1 MNFRHN
7 KVHDIIAVS
16 IRSEQKKVAIDELAS
31 FNMNDWW
38 KNWRSGLRKILTR
51 LEEELKPDNT
61 GFVVI
66 YSFDF

>member
-1 MNFRHN
+1 VTKD
-7 KVHDIIAVS
+7 KVYDIIAVS
-16 IRSEQKKVAIDELAS
+16 IRSEQKKVAMEELAS

>member
-1 MNFRHN
+1 MTKD
-7 KVHDIIAVS
+7 KVYDIIAVS
-16 IRSEQKKVAIDELAS
+16 IRSEQKKVAMEELAS